1 MEVIYCRECV
11 SRWDSPDSGKLW
23 CKAPMGA
30 MGCVMVRPND
40 FCSRGTRMA
49 EVLDDVERLKRTKSG

>member
-1 MEVIYCRECV
+1 MEMIYCRECV
-11 SRWDSPDSGKLW
+11 FLWESPDSGKLW

-40 FCSRGTRMA
+40 FCSRGKRME
-49 EVLDDVERLKRTKSG
+49 EVLKDVGRLKETKRG